1 MKGYIFVI
9 LALMLALAPQVA
21 YASTQTVTLTCV
33 YSHLYVDRAMTL
45 YLPVNVTN
53 LGSATKVSFRV
64 DAPVGWETSL
74 SYEGYTVKELN
85 LQPNQSV
92 KLNFKVNVPAN
103 ASRGNNTL
111 TLLAFDSQGASTSI
125 RFIVEYA
132 APPTPPPGVT
142 LTTVY
147 PTLSGPSG
155 TNFEFTVNIKN
166 TGGEDDVFTLIAN
179 PPQGWTVT
187 FRPQFETSQI
197 TSLSL
202 KAGESKTISVSVNPP
217 PRTEPGLYNFTLTAA
232 SGKTQGSVK
241 LAVEVTGTYSLSLT
255 TVDGRLNAEAVAG
268 EEAYLTLVAKNAGT
282 SHLRDI
288 TISSNHPSGWSVTF
302 EPTLIPSLAP
312 DASQQISVKIKPSS
326 TTLPGDYMV
335 TFSAYG
341 SRVSSSIDVRVTV
354 TSPPGL
360 TALGLAVVAAVV
372 VVLVLIFLRFGRR

>member
-1 MKGYIFVI
+1 MRGYVFVI
-9 LALMLALAPQVA
+9 LALMLALAHVS
-21 YASTQTVTLTCV
+21 YASAQPITLTSV
-33 YSHLYVDRAMTL
+33 YSHLYVDRATTL

-53 LGSATKVSFRV
+53 LGPATKVSFKI
-64 DAPVGWETSL
+64 DLPKGWETSL

-92 KLNFKVNVPAN
+92 KLSLKITVPAN

-111 TLLAFDSQGASTSI
+111 ILYAFDQKGPSTSI
-125 RFIVEYA
+125 GFIVEYA

-155 TNFEFTVNIKN
+155 TNFEFTVNLKN

-217 PRTEPGLYNFTLTAA
+217 PRTESGLYNITLTAA
-232 SGKTQGSVK
+232 SSKTQGSVK

-282 SHLRDI
+282 SPLGDI
-288 TISSNHPSGWSVTF
+288 SISSNHPSGWSVTF

-341 SRVSSSIDVRVTV
+341 SRVSGSIDVRVTV